1 MLLWNVLFNAKIS
14 QKSVRHKKV
23 TFQFFD
29 VPFFIYRRVC
39 GDVNVMNMLMLILLQ
54 KKGSTLLKSH
64 PSCSNCCI
72 FHALS
77 CEQLVTWEKAF
88 AMNIKIKTKIH
99 IELVSKSIMKTNTI
113 LLWDKSHFLV
123 RKLSIEIELETHGS
137 KSSSTKQQSAEREKS
152 SLKIY
157 EFSHHNNFMVVKAI
171 EWQ

>member
-1 MLLWNVLFNAKIS
+1 MYFSTRRSRKS
-14 QKSVRHKKV
+14 QSSTKKV

-88 AMNIKIKTKIH
+88 AIYIKIKTKIH

-137 KSSSTKQQSAEREKS
+137 KNNGSSTKQQSAEREKS